1 MAKITGLAFTT
12 FSVDTSGGV
21 ATDIRNDTTSLTWAT
36 PRAVL
41 DVTGLDKSAFERLL
55 GLADM
60 SFSATG
66 VFNAASSHTVF
77 ATIPSSSVQRTV
89 TIGVGGVSLA
99 AECVLTDY
107 SLSRGADGALTW
119 TVPGVLADGTTPTW
133 A

>member
-12 FSVDTSGGV
+12 FTVDTSADV
-21 ATDIRNDTTSLTWAT
+21 PTDIRNDTTSLTWAT

-41 DVTGLDKSAFERLL
+41 DVTGLDKSAYERLL
-55 GLADM
+55 GLADA

-66 VFNAASSHTVF
+66 VFNAALSHTVF
-77 ATIPSSSVQRTV
+77 STIPSTSVQRDV
-89 TIGVGGVSLA
+89 VIGVGGVSLSGKYL
-99 AECVLTDY
+99 LTDY